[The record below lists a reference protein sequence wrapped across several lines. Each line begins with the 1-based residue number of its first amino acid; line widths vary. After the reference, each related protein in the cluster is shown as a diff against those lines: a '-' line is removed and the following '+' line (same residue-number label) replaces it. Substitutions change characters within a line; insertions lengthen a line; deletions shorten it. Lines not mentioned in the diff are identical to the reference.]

1 MMNLEMKGSFE
12 DTLDEEGW
20 PQLVPNWMKTV
31 QIAPS
36 TEVAVTYNRNFS
48 AKEQRNK
55 FEKSRLQGRGENLHK
70 HLEVAL
76 RFMVYL
82 GPDFYKNGSQ
92 IFNHPGF
99 EMKRISLMKM
109 FKIKTIPDTAC
120 QHMTIQRLA
129 YCFPEI
135 VSYHISCFAFDHPHH
150 EIFEGLDKYGF
161 PGALCWEGAS
171 ALIPKEYTNLMVM
184 HQIWCMKHELR
195 LHNSSKSLPLS
206 GRVFQLWL
214 KGFVST
220 MWSDKQRKAFLKNAY
235 KQSITRDMDFKI
247 LQNAFGFTNSSIRMV
262 PYENGDN
269 IEQTLTRINA
279 VTKVDDFV
287 NFYSMIN
294 RFLEKEASTDCEN
307 SNTNITDQRCL
318 AF

>member
-1 MMNLEMKGSFE
+1 MNSNGKQ
-12 DTLDEEGW
+12 DVLDEGKW
-20 PQLVPNWMKTV
+20 PQLLPGWMKTV

-36 TEVAVTYNRNFS
+36 SEVAVTFNRNFA
-48 AKEQRNK
+48 AKEQRIS
-55 FEKSRLQGRGENLHK
+55 FEKSHLQVDGDENLHK

-92 IFNHPGF
+92 LFHHPGF

-109 FKIKTIPDTAC
+109 FKIKTIPDATC

-135 VSYHISCFAFDHPHH
+135 VSYHVSCFAFDHPEH

-195 LHNSSKSLPLS
+195 LHNSSKSLPKT

-214 KGFVST
+214 KGFVSSI
-220 MWSDKQRKAFLKNAY
+220 WSDKQRKAFLKNAY
-235 KQSITRDMDFKI
+235 KQSITGDIDFKV
-247 LQNAFGFTNSSIRMV
+247 LCGAFGFKNSSIRMV

-269 IEQTLTRINA
+269 IEQTLARINA
-279 VTKVDDFV
+279 ITKVDAFV
-287 NFYSMIN
+287 DFYSMVN
-294 RFLEKEASTDCEN
+294 RFLNLT
-307 SNTNITDQRCL
+307 
-318 AF
+318 